1 MHRSTTF
8 VFTTMKKP
16 TFESIAPSYGSSLS
30 VNNFKEFNSENPASW
45 HYHPEMEI
53 AYVNGGSGKRH
64 IGNHISYYNDGDL
77 IFIGANLPH
86 FGFTDRLTENKS
98 EVVIQVRED
107 FLGESFFEAPE
118 MKSIR
123 QLLVRSKQGVVF
135 HGKTKEQVGSKIEH
149 LLDLSNF
156 DRLLAFLNILQELA
170 ESEEYTLL
178 NVENVVLESKP
189 QDTARLDTIYSYV
202 SEHFKNTISLEE
214 ISDQVSM
221 TEQAFSRYFKN
232 KTGKTFTQFVNEYRL
247 VHASKLLSEQHLSI
261 TDICFES
268 GFNNFSHFNK
278 KFKEFT
284 GKSPSQYR
292 NELKKVLH

>member
-1 MHRSTTF
+1 
-8 VFTTMKKP
+8 MKKKP
-16 TFESIAPSYGSSLS
+16 QFESIAPSHGSSLS
-30 VNNFKEFNSENPASW
+30 VNNFKNFNAENPASW

-53 AYVNGGSGKRH
+53 VYVNGGSGKRH

-77 IFIGANLPH
+77 IFIGAHLPH

-98 EVVIQVRED
+98 EVVIQARED
-107 FLGESFFEAPE
+107 FLGEDFFEAPE
-118 MKSIR
+118 MASVKR
-123 QLLVRSKQGVVF
+123 LLTRSKQGIVF
-135 HGKTKEQVGSKIEH
+135 HDQTKETIGPKIEG
-149 LLDLSNF
+149 LLELSNF
-156 DRLLAFLNILQELA
+156 DRLIAFLEILQELA
-170 ESEEYTLL
+170 EVEDYTIL

-189 QDTARLDTIYSYV
+189 QDTARLDTIYSFV
-202 SEHFKNTISLEE
+202 SEHFKRTISLEE
-214 ISDQVSM
+214 ISDKVSM

-247 VHASKLLSEQHLSI
+247 VHASKLLAEEHLSI
-261 TDICFES
+261 TDVCFEC

-292 NELKKVLH
+292 NEIKKVFV

>member
-1 MHRSTTF
+1 
-8 VFTTMKKP
+8 MKKP
-16 TFESIAPSYGSSLS
+16 AFESIAPSHGSSLS

-53 AYVNGGSGKRH
+53 AFVNGGSGKRH

-107 FLGESFFEAPE
+107 FLGETFFDAPE

-123 QLLVRSKQGVVF
+123 RLLHRSRQGVVF
-135 HGKTKEQVGSKIEH
+135 HGQTKEQVGAKIES
-149 LLDLSNF
+149 LLELSNF
-156 DRLLAFLNILQELA
+156 ERLIAFLNILQELS

-202 SEHFKNTISLEE
+202 SDHFKQTISLQE
-214 ISDQVSM
+214 ISDKVSM

-247 VHASKLLSEQHLSI
+247 VHASKLLSEHHLSI

-292 NELKKVLH
+292 NELKKVLL

>member
-1 MHRSTTF
+1 
-8 VFTTMKKP
+8 MKKP
-16 TFESIAPSYGSSLS
+16 TFESIAPTHGSSLS

-64 IGNHISYYNDGDL
+64 IGNHISYYSDGDL

-107 FLGESFFEAPE
+107 FLGEDFFEAPE
-118 MKSIR
+118 MRAIQR
-123 QLLVRSKQGVVF
+123 LFVRSKQGVVF
-135 HGKTKEQVGSKIEH
+135 HGKTKDIVGQKIES
-149 LLDLSNF
+149 LLELTKFN
-156 DRLLAFLNILQELA
+156 RLIAFLSILQELA
-170 ESEEYTLL
+170 ESDEYTLL
-178 NVENVVLESKP
+178 NVENVALESKP
-189 QDTARLDTIYSYV
+189 QDTARLDTIYNYV
-202 SEHFKNTISLEE
+202 GEHFKQTISLKD
-214 ISDQVSM
+214 ISHQVSM

-247 VHASKLLSEQHLSI
+247 VHACKLLSEQHLSI

-284 GKSPSQYR
+284 GKSPSKYR
-292 NELKKVLH
+292 NELKKVLT